1 MEIRNSF
8 WNTAKKKYSIYMV
21 LVVLF
26 IVCST
31 IDTNFLSTNNLTNI
45 SRQLAVTTI
54 LAFGETM
61 LIICGMLDLSAGSV
75 LALSGVF
82 AVSAFKATGSLW
94 IAVLVG
100 ILTGVVCNLINVVM
114 ISNFK
119 APPFIATLAML
130 AMARGAALLFTKGQ
144 NILKL
149 GEFTVL
155 GQGSIGIIPIPIIFL
170 IIIGIFTWYVLK
182 HTRFGRSLYAVG
194 GNEEA
199 AIASGINVHKVKY
212 TAFIINGIF
221 VGLAGVIFMSRVNAG
236 LPNGGVNFEF
246 TALTAA
252 IIGGTSFSGGIG
264 TAGGT
269 LAGAFIVGFLDNIMN
284 LTSVDSYMQQI
295 VRGAI
300 IALAVI
306 YDIHT
311 KNRRTKRTLGKVED
325 KIEKIKVSKDNN
337 DQKLNS

>member
-1 MEIRNSF
+1 MDLRSNNI
-8 WNTAKKKYSIYMV
+8 WNTAKKKYSIFMV
-21 LVVLF
+21 LFVLF
-26 IVCST
+26 IICSLANP
-31 IDTNFLSTNNLTNI
+31 NFLTTSNLTNI

-54 LAFGETM
+54 LAFGQTI
-61 LIICGMLDLSAGSV
+61 LIISGMLDLSQGSV

-82 AVSAFKATGSLW
+82 AISAYKATGSLV

-100 ILTGVVCNLINVVM
+100 IITGVVCNFINALM
-114 ISNFK
+114 ISTFK

-130 AMARGAALLFTKGQ
+130 TMARGVALLYTKGQ
-144 NILKL
+144 NILQLDK
-149 GEFTVL
+149 FVIF
-155 GQGSIGIIPIPIIFL
+155 GQGSVGVIPIPIIFL
-170 IIIGIFTWYVLK
+170 VVLAIVTWYILK
-182 HTRFGRSLYAVG
+182 HTRVGRSLYAVG

-199 AIASGINVHKVKY
+199 SVASGINVHKVKY

-221 VGLAGVIFMSRVNAG
+221 VGLAGVLFMSRVNAG
-236 LPNGGVNFEF
+236 LPNGAVGYEF

-252 IIGGTSFSGGIG
+252 IIGGTSFSGGVG
-264 TAGGT
+264 TATGT

-306 YDIHT
+306 YDIQS
-311 KNRRTKRTLGKVED
+311 KNRRTKSTLGRIED
-325 KIEKIKVSKDNN
+325 KQNAKNKKVAAK
-337 DQKLNS
+337 K

>member
-1 MEIRNSF
+1 MDLKNVWS
-8 WNTAKKKYSIYMV
+8 TAKKKYSIFMV
-21 LVVLF
+21 LFVLF
-26 IVCST
+26 FICS
-31 IDTNFLSTNNLTNI
+31 IINENFLTPNNLTNI

-54 LAFGETM
+54 LAFGQTM
-61 LIICGMLDLSAGSV
+61 LIISGMLDLSQGSV

-82 AVSAFKATGSLW
+82 AVSAYKSTGSLV

-100 ILTGVVCNLINVVM
+100 IVTGVVCNIVNAVM
-114 ISNFK
+114 VSTFK

-130 AMARGAALLFTKGQ
+130 TMARGVALLFTKGQ
-144 NILKL
+144 NLLQL
-149 GEFTVL
+149 GDFVVF
-155 GQGSIGIIPIPIIFL
+155 GQGSAGIIPIPIIFL
-170 IIIGIFTWYVLK
+170 VIIAIFTWYILK

-199 AIASGINVHKVKY
+199 SIASGINVHKVKY

-221 VGLAGVIFMSRVNAG
+221 VGLAGVLFMSRVNAG
-236 LPNGGVNFEF
+236 LPNGAVGYEF

-252 IIGGTSFSGGIG
+252 IIGGTSFSGGVG
-264 TAGGT
+264 TAAGT

-284 LTSVDSYMQQI
+284 LASVDSYMQQI

-306 YDIHT
+306 YDIRS
-311 KNRRTKRTLGKVED
+311 KNRRTKSAMGRIED
-325 KIEKIKVSKDNN
+325 KENSKAIKAK
-337 DQKLNS
+337 